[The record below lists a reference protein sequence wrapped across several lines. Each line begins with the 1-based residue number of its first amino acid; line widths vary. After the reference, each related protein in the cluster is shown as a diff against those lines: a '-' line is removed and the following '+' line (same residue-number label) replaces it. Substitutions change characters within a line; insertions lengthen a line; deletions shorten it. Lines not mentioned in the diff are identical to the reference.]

1 MAQTIREQ
9 QFDNPPSY
17 LTVKLAAEQ
26 SLRLAL
32 LREHTGM
39 GRYDLLD
46 GLQSAFIK
54 GSLDDSQNELWD
66 EIKTCFFRLSIR
78 TNSIRYSNAPLVNE
92 TYERAKAFRFKL
104 DDTLAKT
111 TKCDVYRNP
120 NIA

>member
-1 MAQTIREQ
+1 
-9 QFDNPPSY
+9 
-17 LTVKLAAEQ
+17 
-26 SLRLAL
+26 
-32 LREHTGM
+32 M

-66 EIKTCFFRLSIR
+66 EIKTCFSGLSIR